1 MQLSVLCTDK
11 KLEENFWYAFEKN
24 LYHFKNNS
32 KENRASIE
40 RFSKIQNFFFFYYSF
55 PLLTGSGSNLMV
67 MIHRM
72 RRQG

>member
-40 RFSKIQNFFFFYYSF
+40 RFSKIQNFFFFIIHLHY
-55 PLLTGSGSNLMV
+55 LLD
-67 MIHRM
+67 
-72 RRQG
+72 QGLT

>member
-40 RFSKIQNFFFFYYSF
+40 RFSKIQNFFFFIIIHLHY
-55 PLLTGSGSNLMV
+55 LLD
-67 MIHRM
+67 
-72 RRQG
+72 QGLT